1 MTAAA
6 FSGYLVIFWQL
17 LVRVYFLRTCFARTL
32 IDSAISVVLTGTVD
46 EAPKLR
52 ALCVAE
58 MRKVW
63 EQPINSKGPPFL
75 FWELC
80 KRRYLSCGGALDRH
94 GFLTFQDYV
103 EITGTRHVYFSVFK
117 PWSMCFNT
125 WSTFAG
131 VKGVAWAWEP
141 EITAM
146 AYVLNTTMAVYSRTT
161 KRAGN
166 HWAFYRPGPGQPLSD
181 PMVLLVNLHR
191 FHFEPVQYY
200 NLP

>member
-1 MTAAA
+1 M
-6 FSGYLVIFWQL
+6 
-17 LVRVYFLRTCFARTL
+17 
-32 IDSAISVVLTGTVD
+32 
-46 EAPKLR
+46 
-52 ALCVAE
+52 AE

-63 EQPINSKGPPFL
+63 EEPINSKGPPFL

-80 KRRYLSCGGALDRH
+80 KRRYLSCGRWLDRH
-94 GFLTFQDYV
+94 GYLSFQEYV
-103 EITGTRHVYFSVFK
+103 NITGTRHAYFSVFK
-117 PWSMCFNT
+117 LCMCLNT
-125 WSTFAG
+125 CSTFAG

-146 AYVLNTTMAVYSRTT
+146 AYLLNTTFAVFSRTT
-161 KRAGN
+161 KRAAN